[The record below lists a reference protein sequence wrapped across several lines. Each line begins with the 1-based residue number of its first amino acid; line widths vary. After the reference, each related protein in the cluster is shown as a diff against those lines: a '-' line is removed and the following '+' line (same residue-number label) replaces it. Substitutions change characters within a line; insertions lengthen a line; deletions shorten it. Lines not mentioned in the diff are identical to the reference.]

1 MQTRRSSGVK
11 KQQKRLLLAAALVA
25 ACFTCPCHAYRA
37 SSGTSMVA
45 SAKPRRTSNSN
56 KRRSQTPPAVSTIGV
71 TQWRLF
77 NVEVPLDRD
86 PGKED
91 WAIHEALLQAVASR
105 LGPKAAEAL
114 PEVTILRKSFDG
126 RWKKDGQPKFVY
138 TVDVQ
143 LTAASAKK
151 LKLRP
156 RHGMLEPTPAAE
168 AEQQLPTAAAAGTN
182 DAAAAAQPSAA
193 KPRVVV
199 VGSGPA
205 GLFAALS
212 LAEAGLAPIIVE
224 RGQPVEKRGRDIGA
238 LFARKILNGER

>member
-1 MQTRRSSGVK
+1 
-11 KQQKRLLLAAALVA
+11 
-25 ACFTCPCHAYRA
+25 
-37 SSGTSMVA
+37 MVA

-126 RWKKDGQPKFVY
+126 RWLQH
-138 TVDVQ
+138 
-143 LTAASAKK
+143 AK

>member
-1 MQTRRSSGVK
+1 
-11 KQQKRLLLAAALVA
+11 
-25 ACFTCPCHAYRA
+25 
-37 SSGTSMVA
+37 MVA
-45 SAKPRRTSNSN
+45 SIKPRRTSNSN

-91 WAIHEALLQAVASR
+91 WAVHETLLQAVAAR

-126 RWKKDGQPKFVY
+126 RWKKDGHPKFVY

-168 AEQQLPTAAAAGTN
+168 AEQQLTTAAAAGAT
-182 DAAAAAQPSAA
+182 DAAAAQPSAA

-224 RGQPVEKRGRDIGA
+224 RGQPVEVRGRDIGA

>member
-1 MQTRRSSGVK
+1 MV
-11 KQQKRLLLAAALVA
+11 AAA
-25 ACFTCPCHAYRA
+25 
-37 SSGTSMVA
+37 
-45 SAKPRRTSNSN
+45 AKPRRASSS
-56 KRRSQTPPAVSTIGV
+56 KRRSQAPPAVSTIGV

-91 WAIHEALLQAVASR
+91 WAIHEALLQAVAVR
-105 LGPKAAEAL
+105 LGPKAADVQ

-143 LTAASAKK
+143 LNAASAKQ

-168 AEQQLPTAAAAGTN
+168 VEAEQHLATAAAAGAP
-182 DAAAAAQPSAA
+182 DAAAAQPAA

-224 RGQPVEKRGRDIGA
+224 RGQPVEVRGRDIGA